1 MLMLDEAVMTKG
13 HGRITMQ
20 TMPYW
25 NKNNIYNDLNIY
37 YNTLIMNPIH
47 FFDHIFTYK
56 TNFSDNLSRGNL
68 SQNCRPFS
76 FNILLV
82 NTVCTVET
90 PTVSCP

>member
-1 MLMLDEAVMTKG
+1 MD
-13 HGRITMQ
+13 
-20 TMPYW
+20 
-25 NKNNIYNDLNIY
+25 
-37 YNTLIMNPIH
+37 PIH

-68 SQNCRPFS
+68 SQNCRSFP

-90 PTVSCP
+90 PTVRCL